1 MNQMTEDDKDAL
13 KEFMRGVVVTIGLT
27 GIIILG
33 IAILSN
39 NDVPE
44 LKPTAEVVDT
54 YKGCDII
61 QWHYGPLAEYK
72 YFLHCNNTRPVYE
85 Q

>member
-1 MNQMTEDDKDAL
+1 MTEDDKDAL

-54 YKGCDII
+54 YKECDVVRYAP
-61 QWHYGPLAEYK
+61 QQTATYK
-72 YFLHCNNTRPVYE
+72 YFLYCGENK
-85 Q
+85 

>member
-1 MNQMTEDDKDAL
+1 MTEDDKAAL
-13 KEFMRGVVVTIGLT
+13 KEFLRGVAVTIGLT

-54 YKGCDII
+54 YEGCDIVRWTNH
-61 QWHYGPLAEYK
+61 QFSEYK
-72 YFLHCNNTRPVYE
+72 YFLYCEKNK
-85 Q
+85 

>member
-1 MNQMTEDDKDAL
+1 MTEDDKDAL
-13 KEFMRGVVVTIGLT
+13 KEFMRGVAFTIGLT

>member
-1 MNQMTEDDKDAL
+1 MKMTEDDKAAL

>member
-1 MNQMTEDDKDAL
+1 MTEDDKDAL
-13 KEFMRGVVVTIGLT
+13 KEFMRGVAFTIGLT

-44 LKPTAEVVDT
+44 LKPSAEVVDT
-54 YKGCDII
+54 YEGCDIVRWTNH
-61 QWHYGPLAEYK
+61 QFAEYK
-72 YFLHCNNTRPVYE
+72 YFLYCGENK
-85 Q
+85 

>member
-1 MNQMTEDDKDAL
+1 MTEDDKHAL
-13 KEFMRGVVVTIGLT
+13 KEIMRGAAFTIGLSA
-27 GIIILG
+27 IIILG
-33 IAILSN
+33 FAVLSN
-39 NDVPE
+39 NETPE

-54 YKGCDII
+54 YKGCDIVRWNSH
-61 QWHYGPLAEYK
+61 QLAEYK